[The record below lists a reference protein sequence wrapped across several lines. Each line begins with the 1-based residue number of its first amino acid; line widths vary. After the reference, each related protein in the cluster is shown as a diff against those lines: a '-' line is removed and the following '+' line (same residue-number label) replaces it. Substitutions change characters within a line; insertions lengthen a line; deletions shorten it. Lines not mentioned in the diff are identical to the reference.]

1 MQTLDFSQ
9 LPPEWQAHI
18 VFLEDALELAD
29 LKLQLFFAVFVIV
42 SLFTVVALWVV
53 MGKKPE
59 PAAQQIPPGELTR
72 LMAYDIMFAGLE
84 AAGLVNERW
93 LEQIAHNSG
102 GRAVYRQ
109 GVLLVSTATYAPDD
123 LLHAPRLSRFVSDI
137 RLGKGKAFQLSTPT
151 EGPNGF
157 VTVSPSG
164 LDVWLR
170 RFSEEQL
177 DKLLS
182 DPQFESRPSVGAA
195 ARA

>member
-9 LPPEWQAHI
+9 LPAEWQAHI
-18 VFLEDALELAD
+18 TFLEDALVQSDHNFQVVLAG
-29 LKLQLFFAVFVIV
+29 FVLVGVLAAI
-42 SLFTVVALWVV
+42 ALWMLLV
-53 MGKKPE
+53 KKPE
-59 PAAQQIPPGELTR
+59 PAAQQIPQGELVR
-72 LMAYDIMFAGLE
+72 LMAYDSMFAGLE

-123 LLHAPRLSRFVSDI
+123 LLHAPRLQRFVNDI
-137 RLGKGKAFQLSTPT
+137 RGGKGKAFQLCTPT
-151 EGPNGF
+151 EGPHGF

-177 DKLLS
+177 DKLLT